1 MFFEILRFR
10 RTFLVRAFSMSS
22 LSPLASLLKNP
33 SLLVKLDDGHLQ
45 SSESTF
51 AVYNPA
57 DPNVIVGNVP
67 IMARED
73 CSRAIQDSHVAL
85 TTHWRDGTTAA
96 HRAELLRAWAAL
108 IHDNA
113 DDMATIMTMESGK
126 PWKESR
132 GETDYAISFL
142 EYYASEAIRPSGAG
156 GGFLTPTPFFD
167 PGSGAPRGQVLAMHQ
182 AVGVTALITPW
193 NFPIA
198 MITRKVGPALAA
210 GCTAIVKP
218 SELTP
223 ITALALQALA
233 DEAGIPQGVLQT
245 ITPDT
250 ENTASVGEEFCR
262 NPLVQKLSFTG
273 STAIGKML
281 MAQSSNTVKR
291 LSLELG
297 GNAPFVVFADADLDQ
312 AVTAAVASKYRHA
325 GQTCVCADRFLVH
338 ASVHDI
344 FVGKLKRCVQELTVG
359 PGMEEGTTLG
369 PLISRDAVASVDE
382 KVQEAINEG
391 AELVLGGSPLKRK
404 GPSYYDPT
412 ILTNVSS
419 DSRIWKTET
428 FGPVAPIRPFESNE
442 EALAIANDS
451 NAGLAAYFCSRDLSR
466 AFQFSK
472 RLECGIVGINEG
484 IISHCVAPFGGIKAS
499 GFGREGSPLG
509 IAEYLETK
517 YVFLNFNA

>member
-1 MFFEILRFR
+1 MVAKILRRMMFFEILRFR

-198 MITRKVGPALAA
+198 MVRISLYSFDDPNVLFVSNIDCNLTSFCAVMRKITRKVGPALAA

-428 FGPVAPIRPFESNE
+428 FGPVAPIRPFESDE

-472 RLECGIVGINEG
+472 R
-484 IISHCVAPFGGIKAS
+484 
-499 GFGREGSPLG
+499 
-509 IAEYLETK
+509 
-517 YVFLNFNA
+517 